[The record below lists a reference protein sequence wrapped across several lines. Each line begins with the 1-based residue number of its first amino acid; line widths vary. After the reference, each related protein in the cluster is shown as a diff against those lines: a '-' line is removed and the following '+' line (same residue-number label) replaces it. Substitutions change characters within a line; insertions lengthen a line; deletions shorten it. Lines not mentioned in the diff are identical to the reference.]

1 MSHLGEAKISIS
13 VHIDAGSPPE
23 LLDAVI
29 EMMQKYRLDLG
40 VPVDFAD
47 EDDGVGGAD
56 EDEPTETDPLMP
68 EARELLEQF
77 NRVSASMLVRR
88 LRVGYTRA
96 MRMMAALRAEY
107 EIDEN
112 GNRINHRS

>member
-13 VHIDAGSPPE
+13 VHIDAGSPRE

-47 EDDGVGGAD
+47 EDDGVGGL
-56 EDEPTETDPLMP
+56 TKT
-68 EARELLEQF
+68 
-77 NRVSASMLVRR
+77 NRLKPIRLCQRRANCWNSSTACQHRCWSVACASVIRGR
-88 LRVGYTRA
+88 CG
-96 MRMMAALRAEY
+96 
-107 EIDEN
+107 
-112 GNRINHRS
+112 